1 MSRKLY
7 AILICFFL
15 FVISLGW
22 FMTMFSSN
30 DYLGYVDG
38 PLQVVLIPP
47 LEWRRDTENFAECVV
62 KYA

>member
-1 MSRKLY
+1 
-7 AILICFFL
+7 
-15 FVISLGW
+15 
-22 FMTMFSSN
+22 MTMFSSN
-30 DYLGYVDG
+30 DYLGYVDE